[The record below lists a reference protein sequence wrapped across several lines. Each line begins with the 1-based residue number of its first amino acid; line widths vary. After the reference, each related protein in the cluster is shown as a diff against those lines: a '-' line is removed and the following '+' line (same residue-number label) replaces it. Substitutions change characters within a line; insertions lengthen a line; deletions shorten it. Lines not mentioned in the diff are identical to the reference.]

1 VELPRQA
8 SDPYAN
14 SRIELVICF
23 RSLTGPIHPETVAAY
38 IAMYSTKS
46 AADLDPGD
54 RGASNAHLARLR
66 RSVLRLADGAN
77 ELYPPG
83 GPFDN
88 PYTLLHKWGHMLG
101 FRGHFASKSRR
112 YSTTLTRIR
121 GVRRRFQ
128 RAKARSPHRTVDV
141 ALLDRADEEET
152 TLVVGSWRFAGT
164 GWPTDEDTEMA
175 VAAAAR
181 ARETRVDHDDGKD
194 LCPPLRRRTRHDRGG
209 HGPTAEA

>member
-1 VELPRQA
+1 MELPRQA

-38 IAMYSTKS
+38 IAKYSTKS

-181 ARETRVDHDDGKD
+181 ARERALSRRTNRQRGPTEGKD
-194 LCPPLRRRTRHDRGG
+194 DEHQCRV
-209 HGPTAEA
+209 